1 MFGNFRKLQ
10 LWKSSMNLSTEI
22 YRLTRNFP
30 EHERYGLSSQMQRA
44 SVSIPSNIA
53 EGFGRESTKELL
65 RFLYTA
71 RGSLMELSTQL
82 EICNNLGYLS
92 EEEHSCIQRLADEVN
107 RLLNGL
113 IFSKKKL
120 RSSSGT

>member
-10 LWKSSMNLSTEI
+10 LWKSSMNLTTEI

-30 EHERYGLSSQMQRA
+30 EHERCGLSSQMQRA
-44 SVSIPSNIA
+44 SVSIPSKIA

-92 EEEHSCIQRLADEVN
+92 EEEHPSIQRLADEVN

>member
-10 LWKSSMNLSTEI
+10 LWKSSMNLTTEI
-22 YRLTRNFP
+22 YKLTRNFP
-30 EHERYGLSSQMQRA
+30 DHERYGLSSQMQRA

-92 EEEHSCIQRLADEVN
+92 KEEHSSIQRLADEVT
-107 RLLNGL
+107 G
-113 IFSKKKL
+113 S
-120 RSSSGT
+120 

>member
-10 LWKSSMNLSTEI
+10 LWKSSMNLTTEI
-22 YRLTRNFP
+22 YKLTRNFP
-30 EHERYGLSSQMQRA
+30 DHERYGLSSQMQRA

>member
-1 MFGNFRKLQ
+1 MFENFRKLQ
-10 LWKSSMNLSTEI
+10 LWKSSMNLTTEI
-22 YRLTRNFP
+22 YKLTRNFP

-44 SVSIPSNIA
+44 SVSIPSSIA

>member
-30 EHERYGLSSQMQRA
+30 DHERYGLSSQMQRA

>member
-10 LWKSSMNLSTEI
+10 LWKSSMNLTTEI
-22 YRLTRNFP
+22 YKLTRNFP
-30 EHERYGLSSQMQRA
+30 ESERYGLSSQMQRA

-53 EGFGRESTKELL
+53 EGFGRESTKEFL

-82 EICNNLGYLS
+82 EICNNLGYLP
-92 EEEHSCIQRLADEVN
+92 EEEHSSIQRLADEVN

>member
-10 LWKSSMNLSTEI
+10 LWKSSMNLTTEI

-30 EHERYGLSSQMQRA
+30 DHERYGLSSQMQRA

-71 RGSLMELSTQL
+71 RGSLMEFSTQL

-92 EEEHSCIQRLADEVN
+92 EEEHSSIQWLADEVN

>member
-10 LWKSSMNLSTEI
+10 LWKSSMNLTTEI

-82 EICNNLGYLS
+82 EICSNLCYLS
-92 EEEHSCIQRLADEVN
+92 EEEHSSIQRLADEVN

>member
-10 LWKSSMNLSTEI
+10 LWKSSMNLTTEI
-22 YRLTRNFP
+22 YKLTRNFP